1 MDCGGLLDHRNHR
14 QGWPMNECVKGCG
27 RQAQR
32 RGMCSSHYNT
42 RRGRDIAYGRWQSSY
57 VDAEP
62 ARQHALALR
71 AAGMGRRRLAQL
83 SGVSDSV
90 IHVLINGR
98 PERGTGPSRRI
109 AADNARAILAV
120 PMPGT
125 AHLAAGARVDI
136 TGTTRRMRALVA
148 IGYTQSDLAG
158 RIGITAPNS
167 TNLFS
172 GEGQV
177 LAATAMKVAALYD
190 QLSMTSGPSQT
201 ARSRA
206 RKLRW
211 HPPLAWDDDTI
222 DDPNAQPERGQ
233 RETVH
238 WTERYRELRDDLG
251 LTQEQICQRLG
262 IQRESL
268 LRQLDR
274 HGITA

>member
-1 MDCGGLLDHRNHR
+1 MS
-14 QGWPMNECVKGCG
+14 ECVKGCA
-27 RQAQR
+27 RRAQR

-42 RRGRDIAYGRWQSSY
+42 RRERDIAYGRWQSSY

-62 ARQHALALR
+62 ARQHVLALR
-71 AAGMGRRRLAQL
+71 SAGMGRRRLAQL

-98 PERGTGPSRRI
+98 PERGSGPSRRI
-109 AADNARAILAV
+109 AADNARAIMAV

-136 TGTTRRMRALVA
+136 TGTTRRLRALVA
-148 IGYTQSDLAG
+148 IGYTQCDLAG
-158 RIGITAPNS
+158 RLGITSENS
-167 TNLFS
+167 TDLFHAK
-172 GEGQV
+172 GRV
-177 LAATAMKVAALYD
+177 LAATALKVAALYD
-190 QLSMTSGPSQT
+190 RLSMTAGPSQA
-201 ARSRA
+201 ARDRA
-206 RKLRW
+206 RRLRW

-222 DDPNAQPERGQ
+222 DDPNAKPERGQ
-233 RETVH
+233 RATLH
-238 WTERYRELRDDLG
+238 WAERYRELRDDLG

-274 HGITA
+274 HGISA